1 LTPAAIHWRSDIRF
15 DISPLPSPLSS
26 PGASPSPSPA
36 AFGGFFNFLLPVNH
50 LWVSVFENNLAA
62 ILTFIYVHFQA
73 VPLLAT
79 IGAYGLAIIVFTIGI
94 RLILSPLQQFQL
106 TTQRRSMLEQRKLAP
121 EVGELRKKYKKE
133 PQKLQAEMSKLYAEH
148 GINPFAGLV
157 GCLPLVVQLP
167 ILTALYY
174 AFRNFAQHATVPA
187 HFLFI
192 PNLND
197 NPNHHLL
204 VTLAGSLG
212 LPDPSYLVF
221 PLLAAAT
228 TFVQTKMLQMPPA
241 PNLTDQEAQAQ
252 SMQKMMV
259 WMSPLMIGY
268 FALNVPAGLG
278 LYWFIGNCVG
288 IIQQYFVVGW
298 GNLLPGRNKV
308 DSAPATGL
316 KPRSTST
323 KGGPD
328 IGPKAT
334 FGGPK
339 GAADIGPKDIAGGSQ
354 NGSKNGSKN
363 RPQNGA
369 NGPPNGS
376 RAQPQS
382 GRNRKKKKR

>member
-1 LTPAAIHWRSDIRF
+1 M
-15 DISPLPSPLSS
+15 
-26 PGASPSPSPA
+26 
-36 AFGGFFNFLLPVNH
+36 
-50 LWVSVFENNLAA
+50 NNLTAV
-62 ILTFIYVHFQA
+62 LTFIYVHFQA
-73 VPLLAT
+73 VPVLAT
-79 IGAYGLAIIVFTIGI
+79 IGAYGVAIVVLTIGI

-133 PQKLQAEMSKLYAEH
+133 PQKLQAEMTKLYAEH
-148 GINPFAGLV
+148 GINPLAGLV

-174 AFRNFAQHATVPA
+174 VFQGFAKNAQGPA
-187 HFLFI
+187 HFLFV

-204 VTLAGSLG
+204 VTLAGNIG
-212 LPDPSYLVF
+212 IPDPSYLVF

-228 TFVQTKMLQMPPA
+228 TYVQTKMLQMPPA

-252 SMQKMMV
+252 QMQKMMV
-259 WMSPLMIGY
+259 WMSPLMICY
-268 FALNVPAGLG
+268 FALNVPAALC

-288 IIQQYFVVGW
+288 IIQQYFGVGW

-308 DSAPATGL
+308 DTPPAMGF
-316 KPRSTST
+316 KPRTT
-323 KGGPD
+323 GAKGGPD

-339 GAADIGPKDIAGGSQ
+339 GAADIGPKDLAGGPQ

-363 RPQNGA
+363 GPQNGA
-369 NGPPNGS
+369 ANGPQNGS
-376 RAQPQS
+376 KRQPQS
-382 GRNRKKKKR
+382 GRRKKKKR

>member
-1 LTPAAIHWRSDIRF
+1 VI
-15 DISPLPSPLSS
+15 
-26 PGASPSPSPA
+26 
-36 AFGGFFNFLLPVNH
+36 V
-50 LWVSVFENNLAA
+50 NNLTAV
-62 ILTFIYVHFQA
+62 LTFIYVHFQS
-73 VPLLAT
+73 VPVLAT
-79 IGAYGLAIIVFTIGI
+79 IGAYGLAIVVLTIGI

-106 TTQRRSMLEQRKLAP
+106 VTQRKSMLEQRKLAP
-121 EVGELRKKYKKE
+121 DVAELRKKYKKE
-133 PQKLQAEMSKLYAEH
+133 PQRLNTEMQKLYAEH
-148 GINPFAGLV
+148 GINPLAGLV

-174 AFRNFAQHATVPA
+174 VFQGFAKHATGPA

-192 PNLND
+192 QNLND

-204 VTLAGSLG
+204 VSLFNG
-212 LPDPSYLVF
+212 IGIPWPAYFVF

-241 PNLTDQEAQAQ
+241 PNLTEQEAQAQ
-252 SMQKMMV
+252 QMQKMMV

-298 GNLLPGRNKV
+298 GNLLPGRSKTNR
-308 DSAPATGL
+308 PAAADL
-316 KPRSTST
+316 KARGGA

-328 IGPKAT
+328 IGPRAT
-334 FGGPK
+334 FNGPK
-339 GAADIGPKDIAGGSQ
+339 GGVDIGPKDVAGGPQ
-354 NGSKNGSKN
+354 NGSKNG
-363 RPQNGA
+363 PQNGA
-369 NGPPNGS
+369 KNGPQSGS
-376 RAQPQS
+376 KGLPQN

>member
-1 LTPAAIHWRSDIRF
+1 
-15 DISPLPSPLSS
+15 
-26 PGASPSPSPA
+26 
-36 AFGGFFNFLLPVNH
+36 V
-50 LWVSVFENNLAA
+50 NNLTA
-62 ILTFIYVHFQA
+62 ILTFIYVHFQT
-73 VPLLAT
+73 VPALAT
-79 IGAYGLAIIVFTIGI
+79 IGAYGLAIVVLTIAI

-106 TTQRRSMLEQRKLAP
+106 VTQRKSMLEQRKLAP

-133 PQKLQAEMSKLYAEH
+133 PQKLQAEMTKLYAEH

-174 AFRNFAQHATVPA
+174 VFQGFAKNATGPA

-204 VTLAGSLG
+204 LPLLGSIG
-212 LPDPSYLVF
+212 IPDPAYLLF

-228 TFVQTKMLQMPPA
+228 TYVQTKMLQMPPA

-252 SMQKMMV
+252 QMQKMMV

-298 GNLLPGRNKV
+298 GNLLPGRNKPDV
-308 DSAPATGL
+308 APAIGF
-316 KPRSTST
+316 KPRGGAT

-339 GAADIGPKDIAGGSQ
+339 GAADIGPKDNTGGSSNGTKNGPQNGTRNGPQ
-354 NGSKNGSKN
+354 NGSK
-363 RPQNGA
+363 
-369 NGPPNGS
+369 
-376 RAQPQS
+376 AQPQS